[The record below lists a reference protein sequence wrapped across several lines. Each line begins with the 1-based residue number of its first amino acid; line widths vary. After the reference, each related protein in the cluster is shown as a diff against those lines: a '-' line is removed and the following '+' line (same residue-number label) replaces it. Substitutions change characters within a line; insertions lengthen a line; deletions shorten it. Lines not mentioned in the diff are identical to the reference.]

1 MGFIA
6 PIINRFP
13 FAAEAAVKPW
23 VVASA
28 RDRTGSFWP
37 EALFKAI
44 QGCNEVARMTSRA
57 AEDLDFG

>member
-13 FAAEAAVKPW
+13 FAAEAAVEPQ

-28 RDRTGSFWP
+28 RDRTGSLA
-37 EALFKAI
+37 EALFRRFRDATKRP
-44 QGCNEVARMTSRA
+44 E
-57 AEDLDFG
+57 

>member
-13 FAAEAAVKPW
+13 FAAEAAVEPQ
-23 VVASA
+23 VMASA
-28 RDRTGSFWP
+28 RDRTGSLA

-44 QGCNEVARMTSRA
+44 QGCNEAARMTSRA
-57 AEDLDFG
+57 AEDLDFE